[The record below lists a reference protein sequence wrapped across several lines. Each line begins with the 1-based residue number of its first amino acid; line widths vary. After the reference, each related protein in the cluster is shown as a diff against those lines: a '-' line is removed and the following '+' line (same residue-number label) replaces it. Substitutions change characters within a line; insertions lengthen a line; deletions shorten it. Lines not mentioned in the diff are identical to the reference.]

1 MPPIT
6 TPRIPTIDYEKA
18 DPAAREIFDHY
29 KQERGNVP
37 NMFRTVAHRPEILR
51 TMIAHFRAVMETGT
65 VGVKLKELVIVRTS
79 QLNQCE
85 YCLNSHTQLAQQ
97 HGWSE
102 AQITDLANFRNRTDF
117 NEREKAALELAE
129 RETLDS
135 TGIDDEFWARLRQ
148 HFDEGEIIEL
158 AAAIGLFN
166 YFNRFNNSLK
176 LEPTM

>member
-1 MPPIT
+1 MC
-6 TPRIPTIDYEKA
+6 RIPTIAYEQA
-18 DPAAREIFDHY
+18 DPAAQEIFDHY
-29 KQERGNVP
+29 KKERGNVP

-65 VGVKLKELVIVRTS
+65 VGLKLKELVIVRTS
-79 QLNQCE
+79 QLNHCE
-85 YCLNSHTQLAQQ
+85 YCLNSHTQLARR

-102 AQITDLANFRNRTDF
+102 EQLAGLEGFRTRADF
-117 NEREKAALELAE
+117 SPREKAALELAE

-135 TGIDDEFWARLRQ
+135 NGIDDEFWATLRQ

-176 LEPTM
+176 MEPTR

>member
-1 MPPIT
+1 M
-6 TPRIPTIDYEKA
+6 PRIPTIAYEQA
-18 DPAAREIFDHY
+18 DPAAQEIFDHY

-37 NMFRTVAHRPEILR
+37 NMFRTVAYRPEILR

-79 QLNQCE
+79 QLNHCE
-85 YCLNSHTQLAQQ
+85 YCLHSHTQLARR

-102 AQITDLANFRNRTDF
+102 EQIAGLAGFRTRTDF
-117 NEREKAALELAE
+117 TPREKAALELAE

-135 TGIDDEFWARLRQ
+135 TGIDDEFWAELRR
-148 HFDEGEIIEL
+148 HFEEGEIIEL

-176 LEPTM
+176 MEPTK